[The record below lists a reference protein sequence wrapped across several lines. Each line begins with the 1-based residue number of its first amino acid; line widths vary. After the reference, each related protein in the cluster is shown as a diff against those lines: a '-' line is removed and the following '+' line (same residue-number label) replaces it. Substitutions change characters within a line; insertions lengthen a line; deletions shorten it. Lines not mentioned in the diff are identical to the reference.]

1 LLQYRAGSKL
11 PAGSPTGTHL
21 EKAPWP

>member
-21 EKAPWP
+21 AKAPWP